1 MICSRTPTTADLSI
15 IVPMPCPDCGHLL
28 ALHMGTDACP
38 VCLVQALR
46 VTLPDIDRRLLALER
61 DEGIRLL

>member
-1 MICSRTPTTADLSI
+1 MICSR
-15 IVPMPCPDCGHLL
+15 VPEFNELAGHHSRACPDCGHLL